1 MNRKDFLLNF
11 DFASYVSNK
20 FTEVYETSDEDRVRV
35 NCPVCDDTKGHL
47 YILISA
53 GLPYCQKCKYDPKSP
68 VRFISDVEGIS
79 IREVLAMADEGV
91 SFTSMDVDVESIV
104 DDLIQDED
112 DIQFDYSSM
121 SLGQNFVSVVE
132 LSGIP
137 GIDRHIKEARR
148 YLSSR
153 GIGKDVAKK
162 FGIHFCYDGEFAGRI
177 IIPCFYQ
184 GDLVTFV
191 ARDLYGHSDR
201 KYLNPKGNKQSD
213 FLYNYDSIKGDTV
226 VLVEGVF
233 DAIHNSQVAPTVASF
248 GKSLSN
254 RQINLLNGFRRVIF
268 YWDLDAYPQVEK
280 YNRRIQSECLAV
292 LHTDG
297 KDAAERTMEENKNL
311 LQGSIPIDSVEYQMF
326 KLEHLG

>member
-79 IREVLAMADEGV
+79 IREVLAMA
-91 SFTSMDVDVESIV
+91 
-104 DDLIQDED
+104 
-112 DIQFDYSSM
+112 M

-280 YNRRIQSECLAV
+280 YNRRIQ
-292 LHTDG
+292 
-297 KDAAERTMEENKNL
+297 
-311 LQGSIPIDSVEYQMF
+311 MF